1 MGDSDDDDG
10 GDEAGSR
17 RQCFQ
22 DVNRRS
28 PDASKELDSTVL
40 QTAAFAGS
48 DACEGRVWMCI
59 YIVCVYI
66 SSACFKS

>member
-1 MGDSDDDDG
+1 MGDSDDDDLGDDDGDG

-28 PDASKELDSTVL
+28 PDAL
-40 QTAAFAGS
+40 QHS
-48 DACEGRVWMCI
+48 QEVMHVKC
-59 YIVCVYI
+59 VCVNVHIFIYLV
-66 SSACFKS
+66 CVCLY